1 MTNRVL
7 LRAACLVLALATLS
21 GCVVV
26 PVRPYHPGYY
36 YYR

>member
-1 MTNRVL
+1 MTRNWMIRGI
-7 LRAACLVLALATLS
+7 CLALAAFSLG

-26 PVRPYHPGYY
+26 PVRPYHPVY